1 MDTILRPIGTTTLR
15 EATRFVLLDIGVD
28 PSVKG
33 YNYLRTAI
41 ELAYNKR
48 EYLEA
53 ITKDLYPSIAEVYAT
68 TPQRVERSIRH
79 AIEKAFNSVDNEVI
93 YQYFGNVINPN
104 TGKVTNS
111 TFIATIVENIY
122 LRMEGVEEGG
132 QHENP

>member
-15 EATRFVLLDIGVD
+15 EATRFVLLGIGVD
-28 PSVKG
+28 PSIKG

-41 ELAYNKR
+41 ELVYNKR
-48 EYLEA
+48 DYLDA
-53 ITKDLYPSIAEVYAT
+53 VTKELYPSIAKEYGS
-68 TPQRVERSIRH
+68 TPRNVERSIRH
-79 AIEKAFNSVDNEVI
+79 AIEKAFNSASNDVI

-132 QHENP
+132 QHENS